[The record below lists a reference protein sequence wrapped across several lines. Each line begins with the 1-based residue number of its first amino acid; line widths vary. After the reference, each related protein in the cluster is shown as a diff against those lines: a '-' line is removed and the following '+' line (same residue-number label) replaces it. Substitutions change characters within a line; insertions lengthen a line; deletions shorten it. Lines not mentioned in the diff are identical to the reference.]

1 MTNRRLFLS
10 GAGRATAG
18 MALMGSTLN
27 AFAQGRKEVFVGGQ
41 RVTVIDIHAHCLFQE
56 VAPIIEGTAMANA
69 DLGDFLTLGVGR
81 IDEMDARG
89 IDIAALSVNRFWW
102 YVADRDR
109 AREIVRI
116 NDEGL
121 AAWCRDHPDRFVAVS
136 SPALQYPEMAG
147 QQLEYA
153 VNELGHR
160 GASILG
166 HVEGESPSAAKYD
179 PFWAKAE
186 ELDVPVFMHPDNARN
201 LIQPGQLDGPGGL
214 NNVVGNPL
222 ETAVFLTRMIL
233 DGTLD
238 RFPGLTLVGA
248 HGGGYLPSYLGRTEV
263 ACARG
268 GAECVN
274 EKSPSDYLKD
284 QILID
289 SMVFSEEGLRHLVA
303 EVGASQVVYGSDM
316 PFAWPETI
324 DLIADSP
331 SLSDAEK
338 RAILGGNLMRLLGI
352 DSA

>member
-1 MTNRRLFLS
+1 MINRRLFLS

-41 RVTVIDIHAHCLFQE
+41 RATVIDIHAHCLFQE
-56 VAPIIEGTAMANA
+56 VAPIIEGTSMANA
-69 DLGDFLTLGVGR
+69 DLGDFLTLDTGR
-81 IDEMDARG
+81 IDDMDVRG

-121 AAWCRDHPDRFVAVS
+121 AAWCNDHPDRFVALC
-136 SPALQYPEMAG
+136 SPSLQYPEMAAE
-147 QQLEYA
+147 QLDYA

-166 HVEGESPSAAKYD
+166 HVEGEAPSSAKYD

-201 LIQPGQLDGPGGL
+201 LIQPGQLDGAGGL

-222 ETAVFLTRMIL
+222 ETAVFLTHMIL
-233 DGTLD
+233 EGTLD

-263 ACARG
+263 ACARN
-268 GAECVN
+268 GAACINV
-274 EKSPSDYLKD
+274 KSPSEYLKD

-316 PFAWPETI
+316 PFAWPDTI

-331 SLSDAEK
+331 TLSDAEK

>member
-1 MTNRRLFLS
+1 MINRRLFLS

-41 RVTVIDIHAHCLFQE
+41 RATVIDIHAHCLFQE
-56 VAPIIEGTAMANA
+56 VAPIIEGTSMANA
-69 DLGDFLTLGVGR
+69 DLGDFLTLGTGR
-81 IDEMDARG
+81 IDDMDVRG

-121 AAWCRDHPDRFVAVS
+121 AAWCNDHPDRFVALC
-136 SPALQYPEMAG
+136 SPSLQYPEMAAE
-147 QQLEYA
+147 QLDYA

-166 HVEGESPSAAKYD
+166 HVEGEAPSSAKYD

-201 LIQPGQLDGPGGL
+201 LIQPGQLDGAGGL

-222 ETAVFLTRMIL
+222 ETAVFLTHMIL
-233 DGTLD
+233 EGTLD

-263 ACARG
+263 ACARN
-268 GAECVN
+268 GAACINV
-274 EKSPSDYLKD
+274 KSPSEYLKD

-316 PFAWPETI
+316 PFAWPDTI

-331 SLSDAEK
+331 TLNDAEK

-352 DSA
+352 DSG

>member
-1 MTNRRLFLS
+1 MINRRLFLS
-10 GAGRATAG
+10 GAGRTTAG
-18 MALMGSTLN
+18 LAMMGSTLN

-41 RVTVIDIHAHCLFQE
+41 RATVIDIHAHCLFQE
-56 VAPIIEGTAMANA
+56 VAPIIEGTDMANA
-69 DLGDFLTLGVGR
+69 DLGDFLTLGPGR

-121 AAWCRDHPDRFVAVS
+121 AAWCNDHPDRFVALS
-136 SPALQYPEMAG
+136 SPALQYPEMAA

-186 ELDVPVFMHPDNARN
+186 ELNVPVFMHPDNARN
-201 LIQPGQLDGPGGL
+201 LIQPGQLDGVGGL

-222 ETAVFLTRMIL
+222 ETTVFLTRMIL

-263 ACARG
+263 ACARN
-268 GAECVN
+268 GAACVN

-331 SLSDAEK
+331 SLTDTEK
-338 RAILGGNLMRLLGI
+338 RAILSGNLMRLLRI

>member
-1 MTNRRLFLS
+1 MINRRLFLS

-41 RVTVIDIHAHCLFQE
+41 RATVIDIHAHCLFQE
-56 VAPIIEGTAMANA
+56 VAPIIEGTSMANA
-69 DLGDFLTLGVGR
+69 DLGDFLTLDTGR
-81 IDEMDARG
+81 IDDMDVRG

-121 AAWCRDHPDRFVAVS
+121 AAWCNDHPDRFVALC
-136 SPALQYPEMAG
+136 SPSLQYPEMAAE
-147 QQLEYA
+147 QLDYA

-166 HVEGESPSAAKYD
+166 HVEGEAPSSAKYD

-201 LIQPGQLDGPGGL
+201 LIQPGQLDGAGGL

-222 ETAVFLTRMIL
+222 ETAVFLTHMIL
-233 DGTLD
+233 EGTLD

-263 ACARG
+263 ACARN
-268 GAECVN
+268 GAACINV
-274 EKSPSDYLKD
+274 KSPSEYLKD

-316 PFAWPETI
+316 PFAWPDTI

-331 SLSDAEK
+331 TLNDAEK